1 MKINF
6 ERSHFLGYIEMGKLF
21 FPKDFFLFR
30 SKNVSLSLINFNRMR
45 NFLLLSI
52 TFIFIS
58 VSFAQS
64 SWKLEDYSKWN
75 HTNFRQNQNFNRP
88 FSITN
93 PDYLLLD
100 AAIFY
105 MTNEERSKVGVTPMR
120 YHKLLEVAAY
130 NHSFKMAT
138 TGFFSHQN
146 SVDGSRYST
155 SDRGQLAGVSNP
167 SFAENIAYNYPDNGN
182 SYLQVATK
190 LIVQW
195 MNSAGHKENILS
207 PKGRQMAAG
216 TYYYNG
222 KIYGTQVFQWFSDVI
237 ENPNGGKDQLP
248 KLTSSSERNVNPTTD
263 YPTNSTTST
272 LNETSTNS
280 QITANNNTQQY
291 ELNELKNKVSKLNKD
306 ISEQEKTIAQL
317 TRENTALKNSTTLL
331 QQQKNEKEAQYN
343 KINSAYQTL
352 SDRRTSVRKSKY
364 NADDFHPFTMK
375 IGLHTFY
382 QSISDL
388 KFEPFDES
396 LLSIGT
402 EAMIGFNFGE
412 SYRRN
417 SIGITMRA
425 SQANRMLTQSLD
437 SSAEQPLQ
445 FYDAEL
451 TTIFREWLSFGVGAN
466 LKTSYGSSTFQ
477 VNPSMSLGF
486 CFGPKNWKIQLTQQA
501 TMNSDLKI
509 YGRASI
515 GLSFRL

>member
-1 MKINF
+1 
-6 ERSHFLGYIEMGKLF
+6 
-21 FPKDFFLFR
+21 
-30 SKNVSLSLINFNRMR
+30 MR

-52 TFIFIS
+52 TFLLFS
-58 VSFAQS
+58 VSHAQS

-75 HTNFRQNQNFNRP
+75 HTNFRQNQSFNRP

-100 AAIFY
+100 AAIFF
-105 MTNEERSKVGVTPMR
+105 MTNEERSKVGVAPMR

-130 NHSFKMAT
+130 NHSYKMAT

-155 SDRGQLAGVSNP
+155 SDRGQLAGVTNP

-195 MNSAGHKENILS
+195 MNSPGHKENILS

-216 TYYYNG
+216 TYYYNS

-248 KLTSSSERNVNPTTD
+248 KLTSTYETNDNSTTD

-272 LNETSTNS
+272 RNETATNS
-280 QITANNNTQQY
+280 QTTAYNANQY
-291 ELNELKNKVSKLNKD
+291 ELNELKNKVSKLNKELSD
-306 ISEQEKTIAQL
+306 QEKTIAQL
-317 TRENTALKNSTTLL
+317 NKENASLKNSTSLL
-331 QQQKNEKEAQYN
+331 QLQKNEKEVQYN
-343 KINSAYQTL
+343 KLNTEYQTL

-364 NADDFHPFTMK
+364 NSDDFHAFTMK
-375 IGLHTFY
+375 IGLNTFY
-382 QSISDL
+382 QSINDL

-396 LLSIGT
+396 NLSIGT

-425 SQANRMLTQSLD
+425 SQANRMLTRSLD
-437 SSAEQPLQ
+437 SSALQPIQ

-451 TTIFREWLSFGVGAN
+451 TTIFHEWLSFGVGAN
-466 LKTSYGSSTFQ
+466 LTTSYGSSTFQ
-477 VNPSMSLGF
+477 VNPTMSLGL
-486 CFGPKNWKIQLTQQA
+486 CLGPKNWKIQLTQQA
-501 TMNSDLKI
+501 TMNSDMNI
-509 YGRASI
+509 NGRASI